1 MIVLSTQKVMQ
12 LHQFLM
18 QETGG
23 LDGIRDEGLFDSA
36 VQGPFATF
44 GGQEPVSYTHLANSG
59 PQPASSK
66 LSSRA

>member
-23 LDGIRDEGLFDSA
+23 LDGNLTKKFKA
-36 VQGPFATF
+36 L
-44 GGQEPVSYTHLANSG
+44 VSHFN
-59 PQPASSK
+59 
-66 LSSRA
+66 

>member
-23 LDGIRDEGLFDSA
+23 LDGI
-36 VQGPFATF
+36 
-44 GGQEPVSYTHLANSG
+44 HLSTEF
-59 PQPASSK
+59 
-66 LSSRA
+66 

>member
-44 GGQEPVSYTHLANSG
+44 GGQELYPSIEEKAAKLGSYPH
-59 PQPASSK
+59 
-66 LSSRA
+66 